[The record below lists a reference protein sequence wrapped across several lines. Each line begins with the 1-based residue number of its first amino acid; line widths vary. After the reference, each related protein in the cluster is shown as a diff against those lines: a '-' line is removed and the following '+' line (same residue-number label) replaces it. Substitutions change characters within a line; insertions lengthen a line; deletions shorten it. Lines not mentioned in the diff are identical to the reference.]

1 MLAKISRTVADNA
14 GGVGRQAAVFAAASG
29 LVLTSGISAQAAE
42 APAQR
47 EAAPASNLEA
57 STEAPAPLRADSTI
71 RISFERP
78 AVRMTAA
85 PVIEKPAAA
94 GAVPWP
100 AAAIPVPAA
109 KAQIA
114 ASSQA
119 SAAPADVPAAGGV
132 NATTVSAAYAQPGLI
147 QDCTRLVEK
156 ALGAAGIPVGDLG
169 PTQFMKCG
177 KVVRAP
183 EPGDMVVQPGHI
195 GIFVGN
201 GQVLS
206 SGKNGKNQTVV
217 HPLSWLTATGPV
229 TFVRAGA

>member
-1 MLAKISRTVADNA
+1 MSAAKIRAVTARIPSGPACSRKFPGPSPTMPGAW
-14 GGVGRQAAVFAAASG
+14 AVRPPYSPPRPDLFSP
-29 LVLTSGISAQAAE
+29 AE
-42 APAQR
+42 SPPRPQAPAQR

-94 GAVPWP
+94 RAVPWP

-132 NATTVSAAYAQPGLI
+132 NATTVSAAYAQPGPI

-177 KVVRAP
+177 KVVRAR
-183 EPGDMVVQPGHI
+183 
-195 GIFVGN
+195 
-201 GQVLS
+201 S
-206 SGKNGKNQTVV
+206 R
-217 HPLSWLTATGPV
+217 ATW
-229 TFVRAGA
+229 